1 MELNNARTKGFARK
15 KVKRV
20 TIFRLAESFKMPAA
34 DLFLNAAS
42 PTPDRSFAK
51 NQAYVMV
58 AVLDEKRSVI
68 PGFEAEKCLRL
79 PIMKRCLYRSNRIQ
93 LNIRKRLPKYC

>member
-1 MELNNARTKGFARK
+1 
-15 KVKRV
+15 
-20 TIFRLAESFKMPAA
+20 MPAA

-68 PGFEAEKCLRL
+68 PGFEAEKCLKARFFL
-79 PIMKRCLYRSNRIQ
+79 IPTCYLRYN
-93 LNIRKRLPKYC
+93 

>member
-1 MELNNARTKGFARK
+1 
-15 KVKRV
+15 
-20 TIFRLAESFKMPAA
+20 MPAA

-68 PGFEAEKCLRL
+68 PGFEVEKCLKARFFL
-79 PIMKRCLYRSNRIQ
+79 IPTCYLRYN
-93 LNIRKRLPKYC
+93 